1 MGLNGIVLLD
11 KPKGITSRKA
21 VDVVLKILGEKKGG
35 HFGSLDPFATGLL
48 CIGIGSGTKLLPF
61 MEDNIKAYIA
71 TVGLEMFTDTDDVTG
86 NAEKIFENI
95 NFDNIKLK
103 EWLKNN
109 SGEIT
114 QIPPAYCAQKL
125 NGKPLYRLKRQN
137 KDVSPRAK
145 NVTIH
150 KIEILSIDNL
160 SLEMK
165 VVCSRGTYIR
175 SLARNMGEFIGCGG
189 YLRELRRLKSEGF
202 SIENALTIDEIK
214 KRSSEGKNIL
224 ISLLNAINLP
234 IAKVNSEGKDA
245 ITKGKPVLISTMV
258 NDVIA
263 EDESFVAI
271 QDEDDNLLCVAR
283 VKRSGGIFGYIARG
297 FF

>member
-1 MGLNGIVLLD
+1 MGLNGVVLLD

-21 VDVVLKILGEKKGG
+21 VDIVLKTLGEKKGG

-48 CIGIGSGTKLLPF
+48 CIGVGSGTKLLPF

-86 NAEKIFENI
+86 KAEKIIENV
-95 NFDNIKLK
+95 NFDKLK
-103 EWLKNN
+103 FNEWLTIN
-109 SGEIT
+109 SGEII
-114 QIPPAYCAQKL
+114 QVPPDYCAQKL
-125 NGKPLYRLKRQN
+125 NGKPLYKLKRQN

-145 NVTIH
+145 KVTIY
-150 KIEILSIDNL
+150 KIEVLSIEKM
-160 SLEMK
+160 SIEIK

-202 SIENALTIDEIK
+202 SIEDALTIDEIK
-214 KRSSEGKNIL
+214 QRVPEGKNVL
-224 ISLLNAINLP
+224 ISLLDAISLP
-234 IAKVNSEGKDA
+234 VAKVNALGKDA
-245 ITKGKPVLISTMV
+245 IIKGKPILMSTMI
-258 NDVIA
+258 NDVSA
-263 EDESFVAI
+263 EDEAYVTML
-271 QDEDDNLLCVAR
+271 DENDNLLCVAR

>member
-1 MGLNGIVLLD
+1 MGLDGVVLLD

-21 VDVVLKILGEKKGG
+21 VDIVLKILGVKKGG

-71 TVGLEMFTDTDDVTG
+71 TVGLEKFTDTDDVTG
-86 NAEKIFENI
+86 NAEKIIEEV
-95 NFDNIKLK
+95 NFDKIRFK
-103 EWLKNN
+103 EWLTIN
-109 SGEIT
+109 SGEII
-114 QIPPAYCAQKL
+114 QVPPVYCAQKL

-137 KDVSPRAK
+137 KEVSPRAK
-145 NVTIH
+145 KVTIH
-150 KIEILSIDNL
+150 KIEVLSKEDL
-160 SLEMK
+160 TLEMR

-202 SIENALTIDEIK
+202 SIEEALTIDEIK
-214 KRSSEGKNIL
+214 QMVSEGKNVL
-224 ISLLNAINLP
+224 VSLLNAIKLP
-234 IAKVNSEGKDA
+234 VAKVNAEGRDA
-245 ITKGKPVLISTMV
+245 ISKGKPVLMSTMI
-258 NDVIA
+258 NDVSA
-263 EDESFVAI
+263 EDESFVAML
-271 QDEDDNLLCVAR
+271 DEDDNLLCVAR

>member
-1 MGLNGIVLLD
+1 MGLDGVVLLD

-21 VDVVLKILGEKKGG
+21 VDIVLKILGVKKGG

-71 TVGLEMFTDTDDVTG
+71 TVGLEKFTDTDDVTG
-86 NAEKIFENI
+86 NAEKIIEKV
-95 NFDNIKLK
+95 NFDKIRFK
-103 EWLKNN
+103 EWLTIN
-109 SGEIT
+109 SGEII
-114 QIPPAYCAQKL
+114 QVPPVYCAQKL

-137 KDVSPRAK
+137 KEVSPRAK
-145 NVTIH
+145 KVTIH
-150 KIEILSIDNL
+150 KIEVLSKEDL
-160 SLEMK
+160 TLEMR

-202 SIENALTIDEIK
+202 SIEEALTIDEIK
-214 KRSSEGKNIL
+214 QMVSEGKNVL
-224 ISLLNAINLP
+224 VSLLNAIKLP
-234 IAKVNSEGKDA
+234 VAKVNAEGRDA
-245 ITKGKPVLISTMV
+245 ISKGKPVLMSTMI
-258 NDVIA
+258 NDVSA
-263 EDESFVAI
+263 EDESFVAML
-271 QDEDDNLLCVAR
+271 DEDDHLLCVAR

>member
-1 MGLNGIVLLD
+1 MGLDGVVLLD

-21 VDVVLKILGEKKGG
+21 VDIVLKILGVKKGG

-48 CIGIGSGTKLLPF
+48 CIGIGNGTKLLPF

-71 TVGLEMFTDTDDVTG
+71 TVGLEKFTDTDDVTG
-86 NAEKIFENI
+86 NAEKIIEEV
-95 NFDNIKLK
+95 NFDKIRFK
-103 EWLKNN
+103 EWLTIN
-109 SGEIT
+109 SGEII
-114 QIPPAYCAQKL
+114 QVPPVYCAQKL

-137 KDVSPRAK
+137 KEVSPRAK
-145 NVTIH
+145 KVTIH
-150 KIEILSIDNL
+150 KIEVLSKDDL
-160 SLEMK
+160 TVEMR

-202 SIENALTIDEIK
+202 SIEEALTIDEIK
-214 KRSSEGKNIL
+214 QMVSEGKNVL
-224 ISLLNAINLP
+224 VSLLNAIKLP
-234 IAKVNSEGKDA
+234 VATVNAEGRDA
-245 ITKGKPVLISTMV
+245 ISKGKPVLMSTMI
-258 NDVIA
+258 NDVSA
-263 EDESFVAI
+263 EDESFVAML
-271 QDEDDNLLCVAR
+271 DEDDNLLCVAR

>member
-1 MGLNGIVLLD
+1 MGLDGVVLLD

-21 VDVVLKILGEKKGG
+21 VDIVLKMLGVKKGG

-86 NAEKIFENI
+86 NAEKIIEKV
-95 NFDNIKLK
+95 NFDKIRFK
-103 EWLKNN
+103 EWLTIN
-109 SGEIT
+109 SGEII
-114 QIPPAYCAQKL
+114 QVPPVYCAQKL

-137 KDVSPRAK
+137 KEVSPRAK
-145 NVTIH
+145 KVTIH
-150 KIEILSIDNL
+150 KIEVLSKDDL
-160 SLEMK
+160 TLEMK

-189 YLRELRRLKSEGF
+189 YLKELRRLKSEGF
-202 SIENALTIDEIK
+202 SIEEALTIDEIK
-214 KRSSEGKNIL
+214 QMVSEGKNVL
-224 ISLLNAINLP
+224 VSLLNAIKLP
-234 IAKVNSEGKDA
+234 VATVNAEGRDA
-245 ITKGKPVLISTMV
+245 ISKGKPVLMSTMI
-258 NDVIA
+258 NDVSA
-263 EDESFVAI
+263 EDESFVAVL
-271 QDEDDNLLCVAR
+271 DEDDNLLCVAR
-283 VKRSGGIFGYIARG
+283 VKRSGGIFGYIERG

>member
-1 MGLNGIVLLD
+1 MGLAGVVLLD

-21 VDVVLKILGEKKGG
+21 VDIVLKTLGEKKGG

-86 NAEKIFENI
+86 AAEKIFDKV
-95 NFDNIKLK
+95 NFDRIKFK
-103 EWLKNN
+103 EWLTIN
-109 SGEIT
+109 SGEII
-114 QIPPAYCAQKL
+114 QVPPDYCAQKL
-125 NGKPLYRLKRQN
+125 NGKPLYKLKRQN

-145 NVTIH
+145 KVTIH
-150 KIEILSIDNL
+150 KIEVLTIDDLSV
-160 SLEMK
+160 EMK

-202 SIENALTIDEIK
+202 SIENAFTIDDIK
-214 KRSSEGKNIL
+214 QRVSEGKDVL

-234 IAKVNSEGKDA
+234 VAKVNAEGRDA
-245 ITKGKPVLISTMV
+245 ITKGKPVLMSTMI
-258 NDVIA
+258 NDVRA
-263 EDESFVAI
+263 EDESFVAML
-271 QDEDDNLLCVAR
+271 DENNNLLCVAR

>member
-1 MGLNGIVLLD
+1 MGLDGVVLLD

-21 VDVVLKILGEKKGG
+21 VDIVLKTLGEKKGG

-86 NAEKIFENI
+86 KAEKIFEKV
-95 NFDNIKLK
+95 NFDKIRFK
-103 EWLKNN
+103 EWLTIN
-109 SGEIT
+109 SGEII
-114 QIPPAYCAQKL
+114 QVPPVYCAQKL

-145 NVTIH
+145 KVTIH
-150 KIEILSIDNL
+150 EIEVFSTDELTV
-160 SLEMK
+160 EMR

-189 YLRELRRLKSEGF
+189 YLKELRRLKSEGF
-202 SIENALTIDEIK
+202 SIEEALTIDEIK
-214 KRSSEGKNIL
+214 QRVTEGKSVL
-224 ISLLNAINLP
+224 ISLLNAIKLP
-234 IAKVNSEGKDA
+234 VAKVNAEGRDA
-245 ITKGKPVLISTMV
+245 IIKGKPVLMSTMI
-258 NDVIA
+258 NDVSA
-263 EDESFVAI
+263 EDESFVAML
-271 QDEDDNLLCVAR
+271 DEDDNLLCVAR

>member
-1 MGLNGIVLLD
+1 MGLDGVVLLD

-21 VDVVLKILGEKKGG
+21 VDIVLKTLGVKKGG

-61 MEDNIKAYIA
+61 MEDNKKAYIA

-86 NAEKIFENI
+86 SAEKIFEKV
-95 NFDNIKLK
+95 NFDKVRFK
-103 EWLKNN
+103 EWLRIN
-109 SGEIT
+109 SGEII
-114 QIPPAYCAQKL
+114 QVPPVYCAQKL
-125 NGKPLYRLKRQN
+125 NGKPLYMLKRQN

-145 NVTIH
+145 KVTIH
-150 KIEILSIDNL
+150 EIEVLSTDNL
-160 SLEMK
+160 TVEMR

-202 SIENALTIDEIK
+202 SIEEALTIDEIK
-214 KRSSEGKNIL
+214 QMASEGKNVL
-224 ISLLNAINLP
+224 VSLLNAIKLP
-234 IAKVNSEGKDA
+234 VAKVNAVGRDA
-245 ITKGKPVLISTMV
+245 ISKGKPVLMSTMI
-258 NDVIA
+258 NDVSA
-263 EDESFVAI
+263 EDESFVAML
-271 QDEDDNLLCVAR
+271 DEDDNLLCVAR
-283 VKRSGGIFGYIARG
+283 VKRSGGIFGNIARG